1 MLQTRMYKPIQ
12 EVTIGNR
19 MTLKIK
25 DYLLTSTLKELVF
38 ANNYTCKLNILVC
51 NGLWIYLPQIVPNS
65 KCDFQLWRSINK
77 VRWSHVVTKPK
88 SQSLSITKAYF
99 LLTLH
104 IYVGQRFHIVSQE
117 LRLLEAPLFYSYTI
131 WNMWPPWSLQKGRGE
146 LPSQTLAFF
155 SMKWHVLLL
164 ATCWPEPVLWSH
176 LPAGYLENCGGVHG
190 YSVISKCLCYIERGA
205 DFYITGTLL
214 CPAPLK

>member
-77 VRWSHVVTKPK
+77 VRWSHVVTKTK

-104 IYVGQRFHIVSQE
+104 IYIGQRFHMVSQE
-117 LRLLEAPLFYSYTI
+117 LRLMEAPLFYSYTI

-155 SMKWHVLLL
+155 SMKL
-164 ATCWPEPVLWSH
+164 TCSFTGNMLTRTSTMVPPTCRVSGELWGS
-176 LPAGYLENCGGVHG
+176 PWIF
-190 YSVISKCLCYIERGA
+190 SDK
-205 DFYITGTLL
+205 
-214 CPAPLK
+214 